1 LALVEEGT
9 PVVVIDDADPRLPSN
24 VAEVRARGGKVIT
37 IGRPG
42 SRIEVPISAT
52 SACGPLA
59 TVVPLQLLALSL
71 AVELGFDA
79 DKPRNLAKSVTVD

>member
-1 LALVEEGT
+1 
-9 PVVVIDDADPRLPSN
+9 VIDDDDHRLAGN
-24 VAEVRARGGKVIT
+24 IAEVRARGGRVIT

-42 SRIEVPISAT
+42 SSVEVPLSLA
-52 SACGPLA
+52 APCGPLA
-59 TVVPLQLLALSL
+59 AVVPLQMLALGL